1 MKNTH
6 TCTHAHT
13 GNRMLHRRFGPIV
26 CAHARISL
34 LLDSFPCCFEATF
47 FLVATHFL
55 DTHTH
60 TDTQARQFVNIN
72 THTHT
77 HTHTHALI
85 YTHTYTHAGAH
96 QFPSPPLRKHSFP
109 RISGL
114 YYSAGIYSEVPQSCR
129 SPSLLSMNSLAD
141 IRYIHTRAHSLRHCI
156 SFSVS
161 ICLTATQAHIHTHLR
176 KRTQIVIRVCAS
188 VTPVCALCM
197 CAYVCVHVWT
207 YVCAYRSNGLS
218 LTSVFLVHESK
229 SVQMGTNV
237 CASAW
242 VSVLC
247 VFLCVCLCV
256 CVCINIFQEM
266 CVFVYAWILK
276 KIYYTCVCVCVCVG

>member
-1 MKNTH
+1 
-6 TCTHAHT
+6 
-13 GNRMLHRRFGPIV
+13 MLHRRFGPIV

-85 YTHTYTHAGAH
+85 YAHTYTHAGAH

-141 IRYIHTRAHSLRHCI
+141 IRYIHTRA
-156 SFSVS
+156 
-161 ICLTATQAHIHTHLR
+161 
-176 KRTQIVIRVCAS
+176 
-188 VTPVCALCM
+188 
-197 CAYVCVHVWT
+197 
-207 YVCAYRSNGLS
+207 LS
-218 LTSVFLVHESK
+218 STLHF
-229 SVQMGTNV
+229 
-237 CASAW
+237 
-242 VSVLC
+242 
-247 VFLCVCLCV
+247 FLCVYMSHSHTGAHTHTL
-256 CVCINIFQEM
+256 
-266 CVFVYAWILK
+266 A
-276 KIYYTCVCVCVCVG
+276 